1 MIANH
6 GYERE
11 GHQDDSADGT
21 RNHDHTNTFH
31 AVILGQSMHQCIIHV
46 RAKFERNWN
55 TFIFT
60 RVDHFVIHSGT
71 AESR

>member
-1 MIANH
+1 
-6 GYERE
+6 
-11 GHQDDSADGT
+11 
-21 RNHDHTNTFH
+21 
-31 AVILGQSMHQCIIHV
+31 MHQCIIHV